1 MTTDIPIDLTFCCL
15 EVKVVKDEISLM
27 IANLGTILVFETYN
41 SYVNI
46 HIRDISIKFPHKIS
60 KFQEKLSSGSV
71 VCQKASI
78 TGLQKK
84 IKKELKF
91 F

>member
-1 MTTDIPIDLTFCCL
+1 MTTDIIPIDLTFCCL
-15 EVKVVKDEISLM
+15 KVKVVKDEISLM
-27 IANLGTILVFETYN
+27 IANLGTILVLETYN
-41 SYVNI
+41 SYMNI
-46 HIRDISIKFPHKIS
+46 HIWDISISFADKIS

-84 IKKELKF
+84 IKKKN
-91 F
+91 